1 MFSRREVVAGG
12 TLTLLLRRLRLRRPR
27 ARRNTFGCC
36 LASQDV
42 DAVYPAGT
50 DTRVFFTGNEPMIP
64 RSGDRDFDYALA
76 QTLGKLSDTFG
87 VLPGFAYYD
96 DDDSNNAYAT
106 ERTRLNR
113 ADGTVLMGINLQRRL
128 RAGHDH
134 PDVAVAAVC
143 SHEFGHILQY
153 RHRLIARVNAG
164 QPTVKRSELQ
174 ADYFAGYFAGLRK
187 KERPSYPAA
196 VVAATQ
202 SDFGDNNFNRRT
214 PSRHRGRTRRG
225 GGARLQR
232 GVPRR
237 QEPRSGDRGEHE
249 LRADAVGRLARGFRR
264 ASFRVGAR

>member
-1 MFSRREVVAGG
+1 MWSRREAIAGG
-12 TLTLLLRRLRLRRPR
+12 MLTLLFGGGCACAQSSRTP
-27 ARRNTFGCC
+27 NTFGCC

-76 QTLGKLSDTFG
+76 QTLGKLSDAFG

-96 DDDSNNAYAT
+96 DADSNNAYAT

-128 RAGHDH
+128 RAGHEH

-143 SHEFGHILQY
+143 SHEFGHIVQN

-196 VVAATQ
+196 VVAMTQ
-202 SDFGDNNFNRRT
+202 SDFGDNNFRSRT
-214 PSRHRGRTRRG
+214 HHGTDEERG
-225 GGARLQR
+225 A
-232 GVPRR
+232 
-237 QEPRSGDRGEHE
+237 
-249 LRADAVGRLARGFRR
+249 AVVRGFN
-264 ASFRVGAR
+264 AAFRDGKSVAQAIDESTNYVLTL